1 MTALEAADGAGGDWV
16 DLVDFAQ
23 VAGSDTTELWR
34 RAVFGA
40 LVGNIDDHL
49 RNHGF
54 LRRRTAWELAP
65 AFDVNPEPLG
75 DHDQHQLALFGDP
88 ELDVESFLSKDA
100 VALFSV
106 KPTAATAFVERLRPV
121 VASLPRS
128 AVAHGADPASVD
140 VMNAR
145 ITAATA
151 ALS

>member
-1 MTALEAADGAGGDWV
+1 
-16 DLVDFAQ
+16 
-23 VAGSDTTELWR
+23 
-34 RAVFGA
+34 
-40 LVGNIDDHL
+40 
-49 RNHGF
+49 
-54 LRRRTAWELAP
+54 
-65 AFDVNPEPLG
+65 
-75 DHDQHQLALFGDP
+75 LALFGDP